1 MSTTLVKESYFAG
14 EHLSKLKRMMHSIQV
29 PSGTYLFWEGDEPNK
44 LFYILSGQVKLIKTT
59 EDGKNLILSIAGQGD
74 LIGEIGGEEDRFQ
87 SYSAEAVEQSEIGVI
102 DYADLEKLLMEDG
115 QFAVHFMKWLSNRSL
130 RMQTKLRDLL
140 LFGKMGAIASTLI
153 RMSNTFGVAV
163 DDGILLEARFNHT
176 ELAEMIGAT
185 RESVNRM
192 LSSLRS
198 DGIISMDKGQI
209 IIHDIKSLRS
219 ICNCPMF
226 PACPPEICRL

>member
-1 MSTTLVKESYFAG
+1 MSTALVKESYFTG
-14 EHLSKLKRMMHSIQV
+14 EHLSKLERMMHSIQV
-29 PSGTYLFWEGDEPNK
+29 ANGAYLFWEGDEPNK
-44 LFYILSGQVKLIKTT
+44 LFYIISGQVKLIKTT
-59 EDGKNLILSIAGQGD
+59 EDGRNLILSVASKGD
-74 LIGEIGGEEDRFQ
+74 LIGELGGEDNRFQ
-87 SYSAEAVEQSEIGVI
+87 TYSAEVTEQSEIGVI
-102 DYADLEKLLMEDG
+102 DYADVEQLLKEDG
-115 QFAVHFMKWLSNRSL
+115 EFAVCFMKWLSNRSTK
-130 RMQTKLRDLL
+130 MQTKLRDLL
-140 LFGKMGAIASTLI
+140 LFGKMGAVASTLI
-153 RMSNTFGVAV
+153 RMSNTFGVTV
-163 DDGILLEARFNHT
+163 EDGILLEARFNHT

-219 ICNCPMF
+219 ICNCPVF